1 MRHAPLP
8 IDCSDTACPLYGR
21 RDCVPAEL
29 ACHHEDEVC
38 DLLFIGEAPGKTEVD
53 KRRPFVGESGRLLRK
68 AIKEASPGPVN
79 VAYSN
84 VARCLPLNEAGDIRK
99 PVAAEVKA
107 CQHFLM
113 ADIERLDPDVICL
126 LGASAIELFLPDRP
140 TVHAERGR
148 WRRVNIAGRDRIVM
162 TTWHPAYVLRQFS
175 ALPMWFT
182 DLQLCLR
189 MGAGWRPRPEWGA
202 VGQSRCLKTVEEVAD
217 LVETMLSLD
226 RSHYVALD
234 VETRN
239 LNKRY
244 GNRLGMLQ
252 FSWDGTSAHCVP
264 LDHPQTP
271 FDDAG
276 LRAVRKL
283 MRRLF
288 TRKPQF
294 RGWLTHFGKFEQTQI
309 GQHVLDRGDGVAR
322 TFSNAPM
329 LDTGAF
335 AYLLNENATAAKGAA
350 YTLKFLARQ
359 YLGFF
364 HYDDT
369 TLVARAGGQLLDLPL
384 DCAVPIGQEGWEPNL
399 TDYGGMDAYVTWRLF
414 WALQEEA
421 AVQRYR
427 GKALTLLKHLFGPT
441 FTLLSQIERNGF
453 WGNLAHLKM
462 LQDPERSPI
471 VSRLLEIDEQVL
483 PAIPSAQRAN
493 DKLVLTKSH
502 GSPPLFDTPW
512 ILDLNKDA
520 HVRAWLVD
528 ELELEPLE
536 KGKTG
541 VASVA
546 KAFFQHYSDVD
557 EVKLVEERR
566 GLAKLQS
573 AYIKQLIEYIDP
585 RYATEDCQDG
595 RVRCDLFFTTT
606 VSGRGSASNP
616 NMQQQVRGDSPAK
629 AAIKNIWQ
637 AEQPGVQRSFRV
649 DFTKGPPDLSAR
661 ALERVPTNCLV
672 QLDFVTAEVKW
683 WALLSKC
690 PALAKALLRGY
701 KMRQEYRA
709 NPRPALKEK
718 ASIEGDLHKNTAAL
732 MFGVPVSQ
740 VDKAMRTGAKCLVGS
755 TYCFTSDGIKR
766 LDELP
771 GSVPERIHAGDGV
784 GHVTA
789 AAQTKVI
796 DETTVVTTEHGLHV
810 EGTGDHRVQVLRRDL
825 SFAWKR
831 LDALT
836 SDDYLIVPTQNDVWA
851 ERAPA
856 LPFRYEDYWHGRD
869 GREKHFGSLIRTKT
883 PSRMT
888 EPLARLL
895 GYLVAEGYIREDVA
909 SFSNRNLEVLEDFE
923 QCYVAAFGGDRGL
936 RAVKTDDRT
945 GVAGYA
951 IGKYVTTFLIEV
963 VGLREERCGG
973 QEVPWSIMQSPRPYV
988 IEFLR
993 GFFEGDGS
1001 ASVRDNQEIV
1011 RTASASGEL
1020 IRQLQLLLLNLG
1032 IVSRRSSELRTLPV
1046 KRHRHLYHTL
1056 AVRGQHATRFAE
1068 MVGFISGD
1076 KQGRRAVANDRQR
1089 GHYGEAVPYAKEA
1102 VNRNGWVGEW
1112 TRAKQ
1117 LTYRYLQRNDVV
1129 GRLRV
1134 RGDDELADRL
1144 AFLMDHRFVFS
1155 QVRSV
1160 ERHFKYQTPVY
1171 DVTVETSHRFV
1182 ANGVTAH
1189 NSIVF
1194 GALYGRGVKALA
1206 AQIKKDEDEA
1216 QALLDKFSG
1225 AFPVGWDWL
1234 QRCPIIAGEKWYIES
1249 PIGRRRRLPSYLLWS
1264 HNMNWDERRVVSEC
1278 DRMAKNSPIQG
1289 ISSDASFLGAALF
1302 AQYIEQHGLSW
1313 RVQNVVHDSCV
1324 YQVPIAELRESIA
1337 VAERCFTTDTM
1348 QVLTDVWGMRFTCPI
1363 EIDFEFGLAW
1373 GGLTKWDFTD
1383 AEFERLRGEML
1394 CQIV

>member
-1 MRHAPLP
+1 VRHAPFP

-148 WRRVNIAGRDRIVM
+148 WRRVHIAGRDRIVM

-217 LVETMLSLD
+217 LVEMMLSLD
-226 RSHYVALD
+226 QSHYVALD

-252 FSWDGTSAHCVP
+252 FSWDGTAAHCVP

-288 TRKPQF
+288 TRTPRF

-369 TLVARAGGQLLDLPL
+369 TLMARAGGQLLDLPL
-384 DCAVPIGQEGWEPNL
+384 DCAVPIGQDGWEPNL

-427 GKALTLLKHLFGPT
+427 GKALKLLEHLFGPT

-471 VSRLLEIDEQVL
+471 VSRLLEIDNKAL

-493 DKLVLTKSH
+493 DKLVLAKSH
-502 GSPPLFDTPW
+502 GSPPVFDTPW

-536 KGKTG
+536 RGKTG
-541 VASVA
+541 VASVG
-546 KAFFQHYSDVD
+546 KMFFQHYSDVD

-683 WALLSKC
+683 WALLSGC
-690 PALAKALLRGY
+690 PALSQALLKGY
-701 KMRQEYRA
+701 RMRQEYRA
-709 NPRPALKEK
+709 DPRPELKEK
-718 ASIEGDLHKNTAAL
+718 AAIEGDLHKNTASL
-732 MFGVPVSQ
+732 MYETPVAN
-740 VDKAMRTGAKCLVGS
+740 VDKAMRTAAK
-755 TYCFTSDGIKR
+755 
-766 LDELP
+766 
-771 GSVPERIHAGDGV
+771 
-784 GHVTA
+784 
-789 AAQTKVI
+789 
-796 DETTVVTTEHGLHV
+796 
-810 EGTGDHRVQVLRRDL
+810 
-825 SFAWKR
+825 
-831 LDALT
+831 
-836 SDDYLIVPTQNDVWA
+836 
-851 ERAPA
+851 
-856 LPFRYEDYWHGRD
+856 
-869 GREKHFGSLIRTKT
+869 
-883 PSRMT
+883 
-888 EPLARLL
+888 
-895 GYLVAEGYIREDVA
+895 
-909 SFSNRNLEVLEDFE
+909 
-923 QCYVAAFGGDRGL
+923 
-936 RAVKTDDRT
+936 
-945 GVAGYA
+945 
-951 IGKYVTTFLIEV
+951 
-963 VGLREERCGG
+963 
-973 QEVPWSIMQSPRPYV
+973 
-988 IEFLR
+988 
-993 GFFEGDGS
+993 
-1001 ASVRDNQEIV
+1001 
-1011 RTASASGEL
+1011 
-1020 IRQLQLLLLNLG
+1020 
-1032 IVSRRSSELRTLPV
+1032 
-1046 KRHRHLYHTL
+1046 
-1056 AVRGQHATRFAE
+1056 
-1068 MVGFISGD
+1068 
-1076 KQGRRAVANDRQR
+1076 
-1089 GHYGEAVPYAKEA
+1089 
-1102 VNRNGWVGEW
+1102 
-1112 TRAKQ
+1112 
-1117 LTYRYLQRNDVV
+1117 
-1129 GRLRV
+1129 
-1134 RGDDELADRL
+1134 
-1144 AFLMDHRFVFS
+1144 
-1155 QVRSV
+1155 
-1160 ERHFKYQTPVY
+1160 
-1171 DVTVETSHRFV
+1171 
-1182 ANGVTAH
+1182 
-1189 NSIVF
+1189 SIVF
-1194 GALYGRGVKALA
+1194 GAMYGRGVKALA

-1234 QRCPIIAGEKWYIES
+1234 QRCPIIAGENWYIES

-1302 AQYIEQHGLSW
+1302 AQHIEQHGLSW
-1313 RVQNVVHDSCV
+1313 KVQNVVHDSCV